1 MSEYIIGV
9 SAEVIERAKN
19 GEKILITPKLT
30 EVVRC
35 RDCKRF
41 DSKREGCW
49 WFTHYEQRSDYSWEE
64 LPADVEPDGFCA
76 WGVRKDD

>member
-1 MSEYIIGV
+1 MSEYIIGI

-19 GEKILITPKLT
+19 GEKILVTPKLT

-35 RDCKRF
+35 RDCK
-41 DSKREGCW
+41 
-49 WFTHYEQRSDYSWEE
+49 HYEQRAEVRKQTFTVSSEPWCNK
-64 LPADVEPDGFCA
+64 LVKCVEPDGFCA